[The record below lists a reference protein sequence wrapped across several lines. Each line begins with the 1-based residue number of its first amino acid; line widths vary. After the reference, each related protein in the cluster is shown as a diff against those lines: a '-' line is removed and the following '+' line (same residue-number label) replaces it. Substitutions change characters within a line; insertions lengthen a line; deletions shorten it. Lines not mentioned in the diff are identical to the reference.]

1 MDAPL
6 KSDEKHRGGNRP
18 HGAHTGK
25 QSLSSDRNADQHEQQ
40 NDNADN
46 RCFTQYIDPYILFTV
61 NMGGYPEERA
71 VNKIREGV
79 QALPYRQ
86 VLYSEV
92 LSHSRHLRKQHVRKQ
107 EMDPPAADKKC
118 DTCGKVISNHTGGKA
133 NCHTKAVCEVCQ
145 LAYGEK
151 NPANHDGGTELR
163 NARAATYTSTGY
175 TGDTYCKGCNTKLSS
190 GTVIPKLSS
199 GAPAPVKPAAPGK
212 TVQSGKT
219 GDAGV
224 ALYAGMALL
233 SLTGCAWLRR
243 KGK

>member
-1 MDAPL
+1 M
-6 KSDEKHRGGNRP
+6 
-18 HGAHTGK
+18 
-25 QSLSSDRNADQHEQQ
+25 LSECAD
-40 NDNADN
+40 
-46 RCFTQYIDPYILFTV
+46 T
-61 NMGGYPEERA
+61 
-71 VNKIREGV
+71 NKD
-79 QALPYRQ
+79 
-86 VLYSEV
+86 
-92 LSHSRHLRKQHVRKQ
+92 H
-107 EMDPPAADKKC
+107 KC
-118 DTCGKVISNHTGGKA
+118 DTCGKVISNHTGGTA
-133 NCHTKAVCEVCQ
+133 NCHAKAMCEVCK
-145 LAYGEK
+145 AEYGEL

-163 NARAATYTSTGY
+163 NAKAATYTSTGY